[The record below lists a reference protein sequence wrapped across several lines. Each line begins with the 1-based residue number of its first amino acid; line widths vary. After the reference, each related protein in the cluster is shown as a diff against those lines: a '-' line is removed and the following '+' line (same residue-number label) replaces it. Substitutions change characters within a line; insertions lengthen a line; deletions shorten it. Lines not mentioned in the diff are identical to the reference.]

1 MNDNVI
7 PLGPR
12 RVVAQAGA
20 VIVLDDIRCRAP
32 VNQDGSRTHIRID
45 WADGHEILVTRE
57 TAALLRD
64 WLIKELE
71 QIS

>member
-1 MNDNVI
+1 M
-7 PLGPR
+7 
-12 RVVAQAGA
+12 
-20 VIVLDDIRCRAP
+20 IVLDDIRCRAP